1 MAVST
6 YTTGVSLTGRSG
18 DKIDCCSEL
27 SKQQPVS
34 GSGAM
39 IISSDGVTIIS
50 PLTALHPNSGLRS
63 KISMK
68 LPDWIL
74 LTNLSDAVQVVVG
87 RDGER
92 EGGF

>member
-50 PLTALHPNSGLRS
+50 PLTAQS
-63 KISMK
+63 
-68 LPDWIL
+68 
-74 LTNLSDAVQVVVG
+74 
-87 RDGER
+87 
-92 EGGF
+92 